1 MLTQGED
8 VEAHALAGRGWT
20 ISAIARH
27 LGRDRKT
34 VRAYLAGE
42 RQPGVRRRPAPDP
55 IEPFVAYVGARF
67 GDDPHLWL
75 TALFDE
81 VTALGYPRSYPSFV
95 RGVRRHAPRPRCER
109 CRGVKA
115 RATIEIS
122 HPPGDEI
129 QWDWFE
135 RRKAPWGGTAYV
147 LLGTLP
153 HSGRVRGVISS
164 SMDQPHL
171 VDAIDG
177 VLRRLGGTARAWRT
191 DRMSTVIVPGSGDV
205 QASFAPVAKHYGV
218 SIRPCPPRRGNRKGA
233 VEASV
238 RYLCGR
244 WWRTLTARTL
254 AEAQASL
261 DRFCATTGDA
271 RRRGSATV
279 GALADAERLLP
290 LPAVP
295 YPATLEVSVPVA
307 SNATVAFRGVRYS
320 VPPGLVGAQLTVR
333 HRLGGP
339 TIELVAPSGALVA
352 VHRLAAG
359 GLVRLPEHR
368 AALERA
374 VLGAFTSE
382 PPCERKANRPP
393 GPAARAAAAALR
405 GDAEARE
412 VVVDLAR
419 YAELVERAR

>member
-34 VRAYLAGE
+34 VRAYLAGD
-42 RQPGVRRRPAPDP
+42 RRPGMRRRASPDP

-67 GDDPHLWL
+67 ADDPHLWL

-95 RGVRRHAPRPRCER
+95 RGVRRHALRPSCER

-115 RATIEIS
+115 RATIEIE

-135 RRKAPWGGTAYV
+135 RRRAPWGGTAYV

-153 HSGRVRGVISS
+153 HSGRVRGVISG
-164 SMDQPHL
+164 SMDQAHL
-171 VDAIDG
+171 IAAIDG

-218 SIRPCPPRRGNRKGA
+218 VIRPCPPRRGNRKGA

-244 WWRTLTARTL
+244 WWRTMTATTM

-261 DRFCATTGDA
+261 DRFCATTADA

-279 GALADAERLLP
+279 GTLAAAERLLA
-290 LPAVP
+290 LPAMP
-295 YPATLEVSVPVA
+295 YPATLEVSAPVA
-307 SNATVAFRGVRYS
+307 ANASVAFRGARYS
-320 VPPGLVGAQLTVR
+320 VPPGFVGSTLTVR
-333 HRLGGP
+333 HRLGSS
-339 TIELVAPSGALVA
+339 TVELVAPSGALVA
-352 VHRLAAG
+352 VHRLAAR

-374 VLGAFTSE
+374 ILGGFTTE

-405 GDAEARE
+405 GDVEGRE

-419 YAELVERAR
+419 YAELVEAAR